1 MRASCADETHR
12 RGGRPRLDPALE
24 RKGFTHGWLVAVD
37 AQTSKIVSLACMKR
51 PENNAMVLE
60 MMEKLVEKFPK
71 LKTLIY
77 DRACALVKQAK
88 SRKTLARVRH
98 YAVDKFHAYR
108 HSKKCVASP
117 LVHKSLARAISG
129 INTSAAEQ
137 TFAWLKRYAS
147 SLNNMTP
154 EAHEFFLLAFCRMHN
169 ECLGTKWAPSVLRS
183 RKRAHKSRKYGC

>member
-1 MRASCADETHR
+1 MHPVLMRHTGVVEGRDSILHSSE
-12 RGGRPRLDPALE
+12 RGSR
-24 RKGFTHGWLVAVD
+24 HGWLVAVD

-88 SRKTLARVRH
+88 SRKTLAQVRH

-129 INTSAAEQ
+129 DQHLWRRN
-137 TFAWLKRYAS
+137 R
-147 SLNNMTP
+147 
-154 EAHEFFLLAFCRMHN
+154 
-169 ECLGTKWAPSVLRS
+169 RS
-183 RKRAHKSRKYGC
+183 HG